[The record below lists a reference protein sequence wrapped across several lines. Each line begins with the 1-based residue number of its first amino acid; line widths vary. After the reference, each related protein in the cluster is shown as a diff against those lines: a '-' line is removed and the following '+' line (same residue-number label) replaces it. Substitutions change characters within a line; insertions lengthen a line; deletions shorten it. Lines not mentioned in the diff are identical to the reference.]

1 MNNRVT
7 RSRARRWR
15 PKGFVELT
23 TLSLWARRDEWPSLD
38 DLPSTGLLVVIPVG
52 NRRMRRCL
60 LRAAQVV
67 AARGGVVTIRYITVP
82 PEPPG
87 RPAEREI

>member
-1 MNNRVT
+1 MNNRGT
-7 RSRARRWR
+7 RSRVRRRR

-23 TLSLWARRDEWPSLD
+23 TLSLWASRKKCPSLRD
-38 DLPSTGLLVVIPVG
+38 PPGAGLLVVIPVG
-52 NRRMRRCL
+52 NRRIRQCL